1 MPRRIVLLSD
11 GTGNSSA
18 KVWRTNVWRMFSALD
33 LTKDDQVACYDD
45 GVGTSSFKPLAMLGG
60 AFGIG
65 LRRNVIT
72 LYKFACRNY
81 RNQGDEI
88 FAFGFSRGAFTIRVT
103 IGLILDQGLIAAN
116 GISDSE
122 LDRQARAAYR
132 AYHKR
137 HFHTNWYL
145 MVQGVKKLLAGKIPA
160 AGAAGAPAGRLR
172 PVIRFLGLWDTVAA
186 YGLPVDEMTQGVSQ
200 WIWPL
205 ELPSHTLDPSVK
217 RACQA
222 LSLDDERTTFH
233 PVLWNERQEKPA
245 TPGGARYTTDER
257 ISQVWFAGVHANVG
271 GGYPDDSLAYIPLYW
286 IMEEARA
293 QGLCFKSSDPAAL
306 AETKQAQDKD
316 GRLYDSRAGAASYYR
331 YGPRRVSRLTRQR
344 FSWTTGDE
352 VYIEKPKIHETV
364 LRRIKNNAHVYAPIG
379 IPHEYDVVSPEIAQD
394 GSVRFR
400 IAPLPDSAS
409 GPTVNAPETSEQAQG
424 RVVAERQHIWPLVWV
439 RAALYFLSLAA
450 TLVFVVFPFTGRS
463 DPLGERANALKW
475 VSDIIRTLSGFLPSW
490 LSQWFGSYAQY
501 PVTFLILVGIIGILI
516 IGGKRVA
523 SAVDDKMT
531 ALWRAAFAGTL
542 PAPETAPSPTP
553 RGRELIL
560 MGLRSAWR
568 YYLGPALSAIV
579 IAYLGITVGNRL
591 LFTAVDQAGVFCKPT
606 KDLDYI
612 PDTGALVSFETSNLC
627 FATGYKVGRL
637 ERYFVWTNPAPAA
650 LARQYSNYSTSKD
663 TCKLAT
669 ASAPSIL
676 ANGGVET
683 DARGYSTFHNPE
695 DGTQLS
701 WTETVVHVLASP
713 LRRYYLQPWFQPVAR
728 YGSLGSEV
736 DFLEPDPDR
745 RVKKISEYVSPKVTD
760 ELFFYVNDSVLLLPR
775 KFQWL
780 YNDNKGC
787 ISFFIKPSKQ

>member
-33 LTKDDQVACYDD
+33 LTNDDQVACYDD
-45 GVGTSSFKPLAMLGG
+45 GVGTSSFKPLALIGG

-103 IGLILDQGLIAAN
+103 MGLILDQGLIPAE

-122 LDRQARAAYR
+122 LDRQAKKAYR
-132 AYHKR
+132 AYHRK
-137 HFHTNWYL
+137 HFHTNWHL
-145 MVQGVKKLLAGKIPA
+145 MGLGLKKLLGREVSSKPM
-160 AGAAGAPAGRLR
+160 GVPAGRET

-186 YGLPVDEMTQGVSQ
+186 YGLPIDEMTQGVSQ

-205 ELPSHTLDPSVK
+205 ELPGHTLHSSVK
-217 RACQA
+217 RACHA

-233 PVLWNERQEKPA
+233 PVLWNERQETQPTSVA
-245 TPGGARYTTDER
+245 TRYTSAER
-257 ISQVWFAGVHANVG
+257 ISQVWFVGVHANVG
-271 GGYPDDSLAYIPLYW
+271 GGYPDDSLAQIPLYW

-352 VYIEKPKIHETV
+352 VYVEKPKIHETV

-379 IPHEYDVVSPEIAQD
+379 IPHDYDVVSPEIAQD

-400 IAPLPDSAS
+400 IDSLPDSAS
-409 GPTVNAPETSEQAQG
+409 GPTINTPETSGQAQA
-424 RVVAERQHIWPLVWV
+424 RVVAERENVWPLVYT
-439 RAALYFLSLAA
+439 RAALYFLTLAA
-450 TLVFVVFPFTGRS
+450 TVVFVVFPLTGRS
-463 DPLGERANALKW
+463 DPLGERVNALKW
-475 VSDIIRTLSGFLPSW
+475 VSDFIRALSGFLPSW
-490 LSQWFGSYAQY
+490 VSQWLASYAQY
-501 PVTFLILVGIIGILI
+501 PGTFLILVGIIGALI
-516 IGGKRVA
+516 VGGSRVA
-523 SAVDDKMT
+523 SAIDDRMS
-531 ALWRAAFAGTL
+531 ALWRKAFAGKL
-542 PAPETAPSPTP
+542 PVPKTAPSSTP
-553 RGRELIL
+553 GSRERVL
-560 MGLRSAWR
+560 MGVRSGWR
-568 YYLGPALSAIV
+568 YYLGPALSAIA
-579 IAYLGITVGNRL
+579 IAYLALTVGDRL
-591 LFTAVDQAGVFCKPT
+591 VFTAVDQAGLICKRT
-606 KDLDYI
+606 DKLEYI
-612 PDTGALVSFETSNLC
+612 PDAGTLVSFPTSDPC

-637 ERYFVWTNPAPAA
+637 ERYYIWTNPDPTT
-650 LARQYSNYSTSKD
+650 LARQYEKYSTSKD
-663 TCKLAT
+663 TCKLA
-669 ASAPSIL
+669 AGAGEEPL
-676 ANGGVET
+676 MNGSVET
-683 DARGYSTFHNPE
+683 DAGGYSTFHNPE
-695 DGTQLS
+695 GGIQLS
-701 WTETVVHVLASP
+701 WTETAIHILASP
-713 LRRYYLQPWFQPVAR
+713 LRRYYFQPWFQPVAR

-745 RVKKISEYVSPKVTD
+745 RVKKISEYVTPKVTD
-760 ELFFYVNDSVLLLPR
+760 ELFFYVNDAVLILPR
-775 KFQWL
+775 TYQWL
-780 YNDNKGC
+780 YNDNTGC
-787 ISFFIKPSKQ
+787 ISFFIKPSK